1 MEYRRL
7 GTSGL
12 KVSNIGLGGN
22 NFGARVDAEGTQR
35 VVDQAL
41 ELGINFIDTA
51 NVYGSG
57 RSEEFIGNALKGK
70 RHQALIAT
78 KFGREVGME
87 PNNGGGSRKHIMDQ
101 IETSLSRLQTDYI
114 DLYQLHIHDPTTPIE
129 ETLRALD
136 DLIRQGKVRYI
147 GCSGVTAWQA
157 CEAIWTSKAL
167 RLNAFVSVQPHYS
180 LLWRDA
186 EQELIPF
193 CRAYGLGVIPYFP
206 LEGGFLT
213 GKYRPGEPPAQGTRF
228 AGSTSYHKRLLTEEN
243 FAILAGLHRFA
254 EMRSKSVGELA
265 LAWLLANPTV
275 STVIPGAT
283 KTEQVVANA
292 RASDWHLLPEELEQ
306 IGEIIQ
312 GGTTGSKSN

>member
-12 KVSNIGLGGN
+12 KVSVIGLGGN
-22 NFGARVDAEGTQR
+22 NFGARVDAEGTRR

-51 NVYGSG
+51 NVYGKG
-57 RSEEFIGNALKGK
+57 RSEEFIGKALKGK

-78 KFGREVGME
+78 KFGRQMGTA
-87 PNNGGGSRKHIMDQ
+87 PNSEGGSRSHIMDQ
-101 IETSLSRLQTDYI
+101 VERSLGRLETDYI

-136 DLIRQGKVRYI
+136 DLIHQGKVRYI
-147 GCSGVTAWQA
+147 GCSGVAAWQA
-157 CEAIWTSKAL
+157 CEAVWTSKAL

-180 LLWRDA
+180 LLYREA

-213 GKYRPGEPPAQGTRF
+213 GKYRSGEPPAQGTRF
-228 AGSTSYHKRLLTEEN
+228 ANSPSYHQRLLTEEN
-243 FAILAGLHRFA
+243 FAVLARLHRFA
-254 EMRSKSVGELA
+254 EMRSRSVSELA
-265 LAWLLANPTV
+265 LAWLLSNPAV

-283 KTEQVVANA
+283 KTEQVVANT
-292 RASDWHLLPEELEQ
+292 RASDLRLLPEELEQ

-312 GGTTGSKSN
+312 GGTTGSNSN